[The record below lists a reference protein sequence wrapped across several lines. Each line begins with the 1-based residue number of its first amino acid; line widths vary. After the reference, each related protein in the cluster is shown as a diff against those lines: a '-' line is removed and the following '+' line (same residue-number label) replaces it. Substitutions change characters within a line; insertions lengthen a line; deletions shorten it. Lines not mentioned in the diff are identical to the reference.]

1 MNRGVRRELDR
12 QNLGIIG
19 MFLNNTLY
27 QAIDL
32 ICTTWAFFSIV
43 SGLLAFF
50 LRVKAIITKRKYRMS
65 FCQAFFAMFVELES
79 ALNPLSLSKGKLKE
93 QNRNLVT
100 KIDLLSE
107 ETEVLKELCHKLII
121 RIHRLEGDGAISA
134 MEEGIVSPAQARKN
148 KMATIR
154 SPNLVNRA
162 RLKKFVSFNDSE
174 EIIQDLLVEEEAE
187 VDVHQPETHATYIE
201 VNECLDENEL
211 LFESADNKLEDIP
224 NIFPH
229 VIPSRRPK
237 LKAPLPPPFSAS
249 TPPAPPPPTS
259 SASTLPPSGDS
270 PTTAPPTPPPALA
283 LQPGHESET
292 FLPHST
298 PPSPC
303 HPCRASLPHST
314 APSSS
319 PTTPSPPPPP
329 SLTATST
336 QDPQAATVTIRP
348 KLTKFLAWPTVK
360 K

>member
-1 MNRGVRRELDR
+1 MNRGVRRELDH

-19 MFLNNTLY
+19 IFLNNTLY

-107 ETEVLKELCHKLII
+107 ETEVLKELCHKLVT
-121 RIHRLEGDGAISA
+121 RIHRLEGDAAISV
-134 MEEGIVSPAQARKN
+134 MEEGMVSPAQARKN
-148 KMATIR
+148 KIATIR

-283 LQPGHESET
+283 LQPGHESEAS
-292 FLPHST
+292 LPHST

-303 HPCRASLPHST
+303 NPCRASLPHYTPAST
-314 APSSS
+314 L

-329 SLTATST
+329 SSTATPT
-336 QDPQAATVTIRP
+336 QDPQATTVTIRP
-348 KLTKFLAWPTVK
+348 KLTKFLPRPVMRK
-360 K
+360 